1 MMKSIKEKRVV
12 YVSRLIDQTSFA
24 KLFTNQLTRPGQQG
38 PKFHRLLI
46 QGLLRNGY
54 NVGAV
59 SGPPVTSHNCG
70 KKLVCLKHQIID
82 GISYRYAPTI
92 NIPIIRNISQFIYA
106 FIAVLGQCICG
117 ETIVLCDV
125 LQGSISYA
133 AMLACRLTHKTCIGI
148 VTDLPGLLVTG
159 ASKRYTRMVNRII
172 DGCTRYVLLT
182 EYMNSI
188 VNRFNKPYV
197 VIEGISDSQA
207 IYDECDEV
215 SSTSEKQVCMYAGM
229 IEEKYGVKTMVEAFI
244 AAQIPDAELHV
255 YGNGTYSTVL
265 KEVASEN
272 PCIVYHGSVL
282 VEEVEKAEKRAD
294 LLINPRPSTEEFTKY
309 SFPSKNMEYM
319 TSGTPALITHLP
331 GIPDEYYKYV
341 YTFEEETMQGMAN
354 TMKSVLSIPKVKRTE
369 LGKKAQRFVHDQK
382 NEYVQAKKIADRLF

>member
-1 MMKSIKEKRVV
+1 MMKNIKEKRVV

-54 NVGAV
+54 NVSAV
-59 SGPPVTSHNCG
+59 SGPPVTSHNCS
-70 KKLVCLKHQIID
+70 KKLVCLKQQIID

-92 NIPIIRNISQFIYA
+92 NIPIIRNISQFVYA
-106 FIAVLGQCICG
+106 FMVVLSQCICG

-133 AMLACRLTHKTCIGI
+133 AMIACRLTQKKCIGI

-159 ASKRYTRMVNRII
+159 ASKRYISMVNRII
-172 DGCTRYVLLT
+172 DGCTHYVLLT
-182 EYMNSI
+182 EYMNSV
-188 VNRFNKPYV
+188 VNKSNKPYV
-197 VIEGISDSQA
+197 VIEGISNSQVV
-207 IYDECDEV
+207 YDKMI
-215 SSTSEKQVCMYAGM
+215 SNTKKQVCMYAGM
-229 IEEKYGVKTMVEAFI
+229 IEEKYGVKMMVEAFI
-244 AAQIPDAELHV
+244 AAQIPTAELHI
-255 YGNGTYSTVL
+255 YGNGTYSAAL

-272 PCIVYHGSVL
+272 PCIFYHGSAL
-282 VEEVEKAEKRAD
+282 VEEVEEAERRAD

-319 TSGTPALITHLP
+319 TSGTPALITRLP

-341 YTFEEETMQGMAN
+341 YTFEEETIKGMAN
-354 TMKSVLSIPKVKRTE
+354 TMKSVLSIPKVQRTE
-369 LGKKAQRFVHDQK
+369 LGKKAQRFVCDQK
-382 NEYVQAKKIADRLF
+382 NEYVQAKKIADGLF